1 MSTNNIEKQ
10 SFGQAGAVFES
21 GTTAVTGGFCAL
33 HIVSNAVFSSITW
46 PELSGD
52 ALTGVTLLAGTTIFG
67 DITGFT
73 LSSGSVLAY
82 NAAR

>member
-1 MSTNNIEKQ
+1 MSINNIEKQ

-21 GTTAVTGGFCAL
+21 GTTAVEGSFCAL
-33 HIVSNAVFSSITW
+33 HIVENTVFNSITW

-52 ALTGVTLLAGTTIFG
+52 SITGVTILAGTTIFG

-73 LSSGSVLAY
+73 LTSGAVLAY
-82 NAAR
+82 KAAR